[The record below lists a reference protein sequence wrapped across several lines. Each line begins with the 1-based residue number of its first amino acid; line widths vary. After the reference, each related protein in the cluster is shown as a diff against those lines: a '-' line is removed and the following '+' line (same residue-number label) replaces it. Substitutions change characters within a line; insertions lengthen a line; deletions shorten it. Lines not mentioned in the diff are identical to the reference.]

1 MSPQALVA
9 HVSFKAAMMTPSR
22 DILVLPRPLNYS
34 LGDIGGLNLG
44 NSSKSLS
51 VHAMCVPGRK
61 ALIIALTV
69 CFNPFRFQIDLG
81 HQSPWTS

>member
-1 MSPQALVA
+1 MSQQDLVE
-9 HVSFKAAMMTPSR
+9 HVSSKPAMMIHWR
-22 DILVLPRPLNYS
+22 DILVLQRPLNYS

-51 VHAMCVPGRK
+51 VHATCVPGRK

-69 CFNPFRFQIDLG
+69 CFNHFLFQIDLG
-81 HQSPWTS
+81 HQSP